1 MNYIRKR
8 LIDCHR
14 NTDKYD
20 CSCNRHSL
28 PGSSG
33 DGTPGGENITILA
46 TIAAPFRH
54 TRKDRLK
61 KNEIVY
67 YLAFDRKWMSIEQ
80 ANLLLDRAMEEG
92 LTAYEGDMIRPLF
105 DIDEVEIPLGFKP
118 SSGIFKQVD
127 PVQSIIDRI
136 SDLTGRSATS
146 VVAELNQL
154 IEQQFDGKIRPEAA
168 IVIIAK
174 RNRVPFEDT
183 LSALEDQM
191 FKK

>member
-1 MNYIRKR
+1 MRIQYMTVHAIAIHHLGVRSDR
-8 LIDCHR
+8 
-14 NTDKYD
+14 
-20 CSCNRHSL
+20 S
-28 PGSSG
+28 
-33 DGTPGGENITILA
+33 PGGENVTILA

-92 LTAYEGDMIRPLF
+92 LIAYEGDMIRPLF
-105 DIDEVEIPLGFKP
+105 DINEVEIPLGFKP
-118 SSGIFKQVD
+118 SSGIFKRVD

-136 SDLTGRSATS
+136 ADLTGRSAPS
-146 VVAELNQL
+146 IVAELNQL

-168 IVIIAK
+168 IILIAK
-174 RNRVPFEDT
+174 KNRVPFEDT
-183 LSALEDQM
+183 LSALEEQVL
-191 FKK
+191 KK